1 MRPDHLA
8 MVFETFTKEAA
19 LTFGQ
24 ALQAR
29 RDLLLEELSTLGA
42 ATAPNHSPQLT
53 FPAFWVIFFP
63 I

>member
-1 MRPDHLA
+1 MA
-8 MVFETFTKEAA
+8 FETFTKEAA